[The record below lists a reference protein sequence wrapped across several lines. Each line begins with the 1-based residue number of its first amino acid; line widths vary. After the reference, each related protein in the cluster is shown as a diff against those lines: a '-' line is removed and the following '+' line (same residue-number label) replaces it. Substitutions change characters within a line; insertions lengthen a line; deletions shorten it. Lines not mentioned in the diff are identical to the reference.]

1 MAFRIYTLIHSRLFF
16 VPVSNR
22 ILFMVQVTNNSI
34 PRECPICE
42 GRAIVT
48 DGEGNSYC
56 VRCNAKDYR
65 KIKFT

>member
-1 MAFRIYTLIHSRLFF
+1 
-16 VPVSNR
+16 
-22 ILFMVQVTNNSI
+22 MVQVTNNSI
-34 PRECPICE
+34 PRECPICD

-65 KIKFT
+65 KVKFT